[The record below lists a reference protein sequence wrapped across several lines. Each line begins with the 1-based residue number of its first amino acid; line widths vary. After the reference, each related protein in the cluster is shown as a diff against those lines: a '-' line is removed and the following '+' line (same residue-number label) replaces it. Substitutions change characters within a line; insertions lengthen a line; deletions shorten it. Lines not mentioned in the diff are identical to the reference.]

1 MSTYLIDTENV
12 ATAWLPIAK
21 TAQRQD
27 RIILFYTDAVHHQ
40 NLTIPEL
47 AELSKTVCHIDA
59 VYCFCGSNAL
69 DFQLVSE
76 LGRLIAKKPAEHY
89 FILSRDTGYDS
100 VTAYWNQQHI
110 HVRRIEPEKPAESK
124 SSAEKPKMPDT
135 ATPKPI
141 KAGKP
146 KCQSIYNQ
154 KARSAGIPADE
165 TNTVANIL
173 ANAMLR
179 PIQGRSLWIQNQLIK
194 KFGSNNG
201 RHIFNLIKP
210 VIHDIQINGPL
221 PKG

>member
-27 RIILFYTDAVHHQ
+27 RIVLFYTDAVHHQ

-47 AELSKTVCHIDA
+47 AELSRSVCHIDA
-59 VYCFCGSNAL
+59 IYCFCGSNAL

-76 LGRLIAKKPAEHY
+76 LGRMIAKRPAEHY

-100 VTAYWNQQHI
+100 VTAYWDQQNI
-110 HVRRIEPEKPAESK
+110 HVTRIEPEKPTEEKQPAG
-124 SSAEKPKMPDT
+124 KPKQQAPSR
-135 ATPKPI
+135 PKPVM
-141 KAGKP
+141 AGKP

-154 KARSAGIPADE
+154 KARSAGIPTEE
-165 TNTVANIL
+165 TNTIANIL
-173 ANAMLR
+173 ANGMLR
-179 PIQGRSLWIQNQLIK
+179 PIQGRSLWIQNQITK
-194 KFGSNNG
+194 KFGSKKG
-201 RHIFNLIKP
+201 RHIFNTIKP
-210 VIHDIQINGPL
+210 IIHDIQINGPL

>member
-27 RIILFYTDAVHHQ
+27 RIVLFYTDAVHHQ

-47 AELSKTVCHIDA
+47 AELSKTVCRIDA
-59 VYCFCGSNAL
+59 IYCFCGSNAL

-76 LGRLIAKKPAEHY
+76 LGRLIAKKPGEHY

-100 VTAYWNQQHI
+100 VTAYWNQQNI
-110 HVRRIEPEKPAESK
+110 HVKRIEPEKPADSK
-124 SSAEKPKMPDT
+124 QPDEKPKNPT
-135 ATPKPI
+135 QEKSKPI
-141 KAGKP
+141 MAGKP

-154 KARSAGIPADE
+154 KARSVGIPADE

-173 ANAMLR
+173 ANGMLR

-194 KFGSNNG
+194 KFGSKQG
-201 RHIFNLIKP
+201 RHVFNTIKP